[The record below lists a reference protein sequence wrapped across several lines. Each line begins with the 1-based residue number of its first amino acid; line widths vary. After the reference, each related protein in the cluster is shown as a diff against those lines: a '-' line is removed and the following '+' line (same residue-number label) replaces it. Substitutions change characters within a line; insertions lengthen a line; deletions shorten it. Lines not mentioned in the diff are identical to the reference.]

1 MGRAETS
8 ELEDLMRHHE
18 AYSKKILSEGKVVRR
33 VVCAANRR
41 RDGAIV
47 CSARH
52 NDPRMHVQKALVGGD
67 WEAEEQGFID
77 QWGVFMDRREA
88 WLVAEAGGQIVR
100 EVSTP
105 GVLYSENLY

>member
-1 MGRAETS
+1 MANVPS
-8 ELEDLMRHHE
+8 VELVEHMLHHE
-18 AYSKKILSEGKVVRR
+18 DYSKKVLAEGKAVRR

-41 RDGAIV
+41 RDGAMV

-52 NDPRMHVQKALVGGD
+52 NDPRMHMQKAYMGGD
-67 WEAEEQGFID
+67 WEQDEQGFID

-88 WLVAEAGGQIVR
+88 WLVAEAADQIVR